1 MDPGGGSTRTELG
14 DAEAEADDA
23 IAKIMI
29 RSPKVVVM
37 WDVNC
42 TRAGVWIRLIKRAQI
57 QLNMIDIAAYDRVC
71 SRQGVMVA
79 LALCEID
86 DGY

>member
-1 MDPGGGSTRTELG
+1 MDRGGGSTRTELG
-14 DAEAEADDA
+14 DAVAEADDA

-42 TRAGVWIRLIKRAQI
+42 TRAGVWIRLIKRIGPKCRRFLLTEPARF
-57 QLNMIDIAAYDRVC
+57 MTGERKCV
-71 SRQGVMVA
+71 S
-79 LALCEID
+79 
-86 DGY
+86 